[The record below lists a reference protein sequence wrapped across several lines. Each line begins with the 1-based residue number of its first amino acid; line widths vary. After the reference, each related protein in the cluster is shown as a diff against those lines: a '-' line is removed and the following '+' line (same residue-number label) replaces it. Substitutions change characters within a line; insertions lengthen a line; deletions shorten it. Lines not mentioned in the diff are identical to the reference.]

1 MHKEGYYSSGEFA
14 KKANVTVRT
23 IRYYD
28 KQNILKPSL
37 LTEDGVRFYTDSDF
51 TRLQQI
57 LLFKYLGF
65 SLEDIRNMTI
75 GDSDYNILLN
85 SLNLQ
90 FKLIQDKI
98 AQMEL
103 VKNAIEDTIDTFK
116 NNKSVD
122 WSNMLSLIHLTNME
136 STLKTQYL
144 NAGNI
149 TARINLHAEY
159 SVNKQGWFNWIYE
172 QSNIQTGQRILEIGC
187 GDGRLWVDNKNNVR
201 ELSGLQVFLSDIS
214 DGMVNDARRNI
225 EAEYASENGADS
237 TAHKNKVIMLTDF
250 KDSMNFEMLKEEL
263 DDASLQGT
271 DPYLGNI
278 VMTANYILGRKK
290 SELAGEDE
298 DLYIPASGAL
308 AGRMSNTEETV
319 IAQAAAG
326 KRYGTL
332 DNVKGA
338 RMDLRK
344 SEIAALIDLGVIPM
358 VEEDGRTMAFSNH
371 TLYNGASKGLQEY
384 SIVRVFDWIGKVFEN
399 YCNDHAMEIWTPAIK
414 SEITQ
419 DIHSFLSD
427 YKGPGG
433 IIEKYTNLKVDQ
445 DPKTK
450 DISIN
455 VEITPYFAAQNFF
468 IELTG
473 RNSAAGVDW
482 EQSTKNA

>member
-1 MHKEGYYSSGEFA
+1 MAVEEQNLASSSAG
-14 KKANVTVRT
+14 
-23 IRYYD
+23 
-28 KQNILKPSL
+28 
-37 LTEDGVRFYTDSDF
+37 
-51 TRLQQI
+51 
-57 LLFKYLGF
+57 
-65 SLEDIRNMTI
+65 
-75 GDSDYNILLN
+75 
-85 SLNLQ
+85 
-90 FKLIQDKI
+90 
-98 AQMEL
+98 MEL
-103 VKNAIEDTIDTFK
+103 QERQAVANPAELLQ
-116 NNKSVD
+116 KS
-122 WSNMLSLIHLTNME
+122 
-136 STLKTQYL
+136 
-144 NAGNI
+144 
-149 TARINLHAEY
+149 
-159 SVNKQGWFNWIYE
+159 
-172 QSNIQTGQRILEIGC
+172 
-187 GDGRLWVDNKNNVR
+187 
-201 ELSGLQVFLSDIS
+201 LSGLDKFGGFQLLKGLIKGVENMDPRRKAIKNVFLNDSAYE
-214 DGMVNDARRNI
+214 DARNRLKNELSLWVEILESGGKDPMEIVDSCKEECQKAERNL
-225 EAEYASENGADS
+225 SENLFCIHDEIRNLETTYRSLDAFFANAGQGKVDCITLMNVNREELGDHDS
-237 TAHKNKVIMLTDF
+237 EDTQAVRDELERYFDRLNLKNNYSMLVVPGYLGDAETVRMWAQTAYRNKVIMLTDF

-473 RNSAAGVDW
+473 RNTAAGVDW
-482 EQSTKNA
+482 EQNTKNA

>member
-1 MHKEGYYSSGEFA
+1 MAVEEQKLASS
-14 KKANVTVRT
+14 
-23 IRYYD
+23 
-28 KQNILKPSL
+28 P
-37 LTEDGVRFYTDSDF
+37 DG
-51 TRLQQI
+51 
-57 LLFKYLGF
+57 
-65 SLEDIRNMTI
+65 
-75 GDSDYNILLN
+75 
-85 SLNLQ
+85 
-90 FKLIQDKI
+90 
-98 AQMEL
+98 MEL
-103 VKNAIEDTIDTFK
+103 QERQTVANPAELLQ
-116 NNKSVD
+116 KS
-122 WSNMLSLIHLTNME
+122 
-136 STLKTQYL
+136 
-144 NAGNI
+144 
-149 TARINLHAEY
+149 
-159 SVNKQGWFNWIYE
+159 
-172 QSNIQTGQRILEIGC
+172 
-187 GDGRLWVDNKNNVR
+187 
-201 ELSGLQVFLSDIS
+201 LSGLDKFGGFQLLKGLIKGVENMDPRRKAIKNVFLNDSAYE
-214 DGMVNDARRNI
+214 DARNRLKNELSLWVEILESGGKDPMEIVDSCKEECQKAERNL
-225 EAEYASENGADS
+225 SENLFCIHDEISNLEITYRSLDAFFANAGQGKVDCITLMNVNKEELGDHDS
-237 TAHKNKVIMLTDF
+237 EDTQAVRDELERYFDRLNLKNNYSMLVVPGYLGDAETVRMWAQTAYKNKVIMLTDF

>member
-1 MHKEGYYSSGEFA
+1 MAVEEQKLASSSDGIELQERQTV
-14 KKANVTVRT
+14 AN
-23 IRYYD
+23 
-28 KQNILKPSL
+28 PAEL
-37 LTEDGVRFYTDSDF
+37 L
-51 TRLQQI
+51 Q
-57 LLFKYLGF
+57 
-65 SLEDIRNMTI
+65 
-75 GDSDYNILLN
+75 
-85 SLNLQ
+85 
-90 FKLIQDKI
+90 
-98 AQMEL
+98 
-103 VKNAIEDTIDTFK
+103 
-116 NNKSVD
+116 KS
-122 WSNMLSLIHLTNME
+122 
-136 STLKTQYL
+136 
-144 NAGNI
+144 
-149 TARINLHAEY
+149 
-159 SVNKQGWFNWIYE
+159 
-172 QSNIQTGQRILEIGC
+172 
-187 GDGRLWVDNKNNVR
+187 
-201 ELSGLQVFLSDIS
+201 LSGLDKFGGFQLLKGLIKGVENMDPRRKAIKNVFLNDSAYE
-214 DGMVNDARRNI
+214 DARNRLKNELSLWVEILESGGKDPMEIVDSCKEECQKAERNL
-225 EAEYASENGADS
+225 SENLFCIHDEIRNLETTYRSLDAFFANAGQGKVDCITLMNVNKEELGDHDS
-237 TAHKNKVIMLTDF
+237 EDTQAVRDELERYFDRLNLKNNYSMLVVPGYLGDVETVRMWAQTAYKNKVIMLTDF

-482 EQSTKNA
+482 EQNTKNA

>member
-1 MHKEGYYSSGEFA
+1 MATEGQKLAPQSE
-14 KKANVTVRT
+14 
-23 IRYYD
+23 
-28 KQNILKPSL
+28 
-37 LTEDGVRFYTDSDF
+37 GVE
-51 TRLQQI
+51 L
-57 LLFKYLGF
+57 
-65 SLEDIRNMTI
+65 
-75 GDSDYNILLN
+75 
-85 SLNLQ
+85 
-90 FKLIQDKI
+90 QDK
-98 AQMEL
+98 ASVVNPAEL
-103 VKNAIEDTIDTFK
+103 
-116 NNKSVD
+116 
-122 WSNMLSLIHLTNME
+122 L
-136 STLKTQYL
+136 
-144 NAGNI
+144 
-149 TARINLHAEY
+149 
-159 SVNKQGWFNWIYE
+159 
-172 QSNIQTGQRILEIGC
+172 QSS
-187 GDGRLWVDNKNNVR
+187 
-201 ELSGLQVFLSDIS
+201 LSGLDKFGGFQLLKGLIKGVENMDPRRKAIKNVFLNDSAYE
-214 DGMVNDARRNI
+214 DARNRLKNELSLWVEILEAGGKDPMEIIESCKDKCQKAERNL
-225 EAEYASENGADS
+225 SENLWSIHDEIRTLETTYRSLDS
-237 TAHKNKVIMLTDF
+237 FFANAGQGKVDCITLMNVNKEELGDNDSEDTLAIRDELERYFDRLNLKNNYSMLVVPGYLGDAETVRMWAQTAYRNKVIMLTDF

-271 DPYLGNI
+271 EPYLGNI

-290 SELAGEDE
+290 SELAGEDD

-308 AGRMSNTEETV
+308 AGRMSNTEEIV

-344 SEIAALIDLGVIPM
+344 SEIASLIDLGVIPM

-419 DIHSFLSD
+419 DIHNFLSD

-445 DPKTK
+445 DAKTK
-450 DISIN
+450 DITIN

-473 RNSAAGVDW
+473 RNTAAGVDW
-482 EQSTKNA
+482 EQNTKNV

>member
-1 MHKEGYYSSGEFA
+1 MAVEEQNLASSSAG
-14 KKANVTVRT
+14 
-23 IRYYD
+23 
-28 KQNILKPSL
+28 
-37 LTEDGVRFYTDSDF
+37 
-51 TRLQQI
+51 
-57 LLFKYLGF
+57 
-65 SLEDIRNMTI
+65 
-75 GDSDYNILLN
+75 
-85 SLNLQ
+85 
-90 FKLIQDKI
+90 
-98 AQMEL
+98 MEL
-103 VKNAIEDTIDTFK
+103 QERQTVANPAELLQ
-116 NNKSVD
+116 KS
-122 WSNMLSLIHLTNME
+122 
-136 STLKTQYL
+136 
-144 NAGNI
+144 
-149 TARINLHAEY
+149 
-159 SVNKQGWFNWIYE
+159 
-172 QSNIQTGQRILEIGC
+172 
-187 GDGRLWVDNKNNVR
+187 
-201 ELSGLQVFLSDIS
+201 LSGLDKFGGFQLLKGLIKGVENMDSRRKAIKNVFLNDSAYE
-214 DGMVNDARRNI
+214 DARNRLKNELSLWVEILESGGKDPMEIVDSCKEECQKAERNL
-225 EAEYASENGADS
+225 SENLFCIHDEIRNLETTYRSLDAFFANAGQGKVDCITLMNVNKEELGDHDS
-237 TAHKNKVIMLTDF
+237 EDTQAVRDELERYFDRLNLKNNYSMLVVPGYLGDAETVRMWAQTAYRNKVIMLTDF

-298 DLYIPASGAL
+298 DLFIPASGAL

-473 RNSAAGVDW
+473 RNTAAGVDW
-482 EQSTKNA
+482 EQNTKNA

>member
-1 MHKEGYYSSGEFA
+1 MAVEEQNLASSSAG
-14 KKANVTVRT
+14 
-23 IRYYD
+23 
-28 KQNILKPSL
+28 
-37 LTEDGVRFYTDSDF
+37 
-51 TRLQQI
+51 
-57 LLFKYLGF
+57 
-65 SLEDIRNMTI
+65 
-75 GDSDYNILLN
+75 
-85 SLNLQ
+85 
-90 FKLIQDKI
+90 
-98 AQMEL
+98 MEL
-103 VKNAIEDTIDTFK
+103 QERQTVANPAELLQ
-116 NNKSVD
+116 KS
-122 WSNMLSLIHLTNME
+122 
-136 STLKTQYL
+136 
-144 NAGNI
+144 
-149 TARINLHAEY
+149 
-159 SVNKQGWFNWIYE
+159 
-172 QSNIQTGQRILEIGC
+172 
-187 GDGRLWVDNKNNVR
+187 
-201 ELSGLQVFLSDIS
+201 LSGLDKFGGFQLLKGLIKGVENMDPRRKAIKNVFLNDSAYE
-214 DGMVNDARRNI
+214 DARNRLKNELSLWVEILESGGKDPMEIVDSCKEECQKAERNL
-225 EAEYASENGADS
+225 SENLFCIHDEIRNLETTYRSLDAFFANAGQGKVDCITLMNVNREELGDHDS
-237 TAHKNKVIMLTDF
+237 EDTQAVRDELERYFDRLNLKNNYSMLVVPGYLGDAETVRMWAQTAYRNKVIMLTDF

-271 DPYLGNI
+271 YPYLGNI

-473 RNSAAGVDW
+473 RNTAAGVDW
-482 EQSTKNA
+482 EQNTKNA

>member
-1 MHKEGYYSSGEFA
+1 MATEEQKLAPQSEGVE
-14 KKANVTVRT
+14 
-23 IRYYD
+23 
-28 KQNILKPSL
+28 L
-37 LTEDGVRFYTDSDF
+37 
-51 TRLQQI
+51 
-57 LLFKYLGF
+57 
-65 SLEDIRNMTI
+65 
-75 GDSDYNILLN
+75 
-85 SLNLQ
+85 
-90 FKLIQDKI
+90 QDK
-98 AQMEL
+98 ASVVNPAEL
-103 VKNAIEDTIDTFK
+103 
-116 NNKSVD
+116 
-122 WSNMLSLIHLTNME
+122 L
-136 STLKTQYL
+136 
-144 NAGNI
+144 
-149 TARINLHAEY
+149 
-159 SVNKQGWFNWIYE
+159 
-172 QSNIQTGQRILEIGC
+172 QSS
-187 GDGRLWVDNKNNVR
+187 
-201 ELSGLQVFLSDIS
+201 LSGLDKFGGFQLLKGLIKGVENMDPRRKAIKNVFLNDSAYE
-214 DGMVNDARRNI
+214 DARNRLKNELSLWVEILEAGGKDPMEIIESCKDKCQKAERNL
-225 EAEYASENGADS
+225 SENLWSIHDEIRTLETTYRSLDSFFANAGQGKVDCITLMNVNKEELGDNDSEDTLAIRDELERYFDRLNLKNNYSMLVVPGYLGGAETVRMWAQ
-237 TAHKNKVIMLTDF
+237 TAYRNKVIMLTDF

-271 DPYLGNI
+271 EPYLGNI

-290 SELAGEDE
+290 SELAGEDD

-308 AGRMSNTEETV
+308 AGRMSNTEEIV

-344 SEIAALIDLGVIPM
+344 SEIASLIDLGVIPM

-419 DIHSFLSD
+419 DIHNFLSD

-445 DPKTK
+445 NTKTK
-450 DISIN
+450 DITIN

-473 RNSAAGVDW
+473 RNTAAGVDW
-482 EQSTKNA
+482 EQNTKNV

>member
-1 MHKEGYYSSGEFA
+1 MAVEEQNLASS
-14 KKANVTVRT
+14 
-23 IRYYD
+23 
-28 KQNILKPSL
+28 S
-37 LTEDGVRFYTDSDF
+37 DG
-51 TRLQQI
+51 
-57 LLFKYLGF
+57 
-65 SLEDIRNMTI
+65 
-75 GDSDYNILLN
+75 
-85 SLNLQ
+85 
-90 FKLIQDKI
+90 
-98 AQMEL
+98 MEL
-103 VKNAIEDTIDTFK
+103 QERQTVANPAELLQ
-116 NNKSVD
+116 KS
-122 WSNMLSLIHLTNME
+122 
-136 STLKTQYL
+136 
-144 NAGNI
+144 
-149 TARINLHAEY
+149 
-159 SVNKQGWFNWIYE
+159 
-172 QSNIQTGQRILEIGC
+172 
-187 GDGRLWVDNKNNVR
+187 
-201 ELSGLQVFLSDIS
+201 LSGLDKFGGFQLLKGLIKGVENMDPRRKAIKNVFLNDSAYE
-214 DGMVNDARRNI
+214 DARNRLKNELSLWVEILESGGKDPMEIVDSCKEECQKAERNL
-225 EAEYASENGADS
+225 SENLFCIHDEIRNLETTYRSLDAFFANAGQGKVDCITLMNVNKEELGDHDS
-237 TAHKNKVIMLTDF
+237 EDTQAVRDELERYFDRLNLKNNYSMLVVPGYLGDAETVRMWAQTAYRNKVIMLTDF

-308 AGRMSNTEETV
+308 AGRMSNKEETV

-473 RNSAAGVDW
+473 RNTAAGVDW
-482 EQSTKNA
+482 EQNTKNA

>member
-1 MHKEGYYSSGEFA
+1 MAVEEQNLASS
-14 KKANVTVRT
+14 
-23 IRYYD
+23 
-28 KQNILKPSL
+28 S
-37 LTEDGVRFYTDSDF
+37 DG
-51 TRLQQI
+51 
-57 LLFKYLGF
+57 
-65 SLEDIRNMTI
+65 
-75 GDSDYNILLN
+75 
-85 SLNLQ
+85 
-90 FKLIQDKI
+90 
-98 AQMEL
+98 MEL
-103 VKNAIEDTIDTFK
+103 QERQTVANPVELLQ
-116 NNKSVD
+116 KS
-122 WSNMLSLIHLTNME
+122 
-136 STLKTQYL
+136 
-144 NAGNI
+144 
-149 TARINLHAEY
+149 
-159 SVNKQGWFNWIYE
+159 
-172 QSNIQTGQRILEIGC
+172 
-187 GDGRLWVDNKNNVR
+187 
-201 ELSGLQVFLSDIS
+201 LSGLDKFGGFQLLKGLIKGVENMDPRRKAIKTVFLNDSAYE
-214 DGMVNDARRNI
+214 DARNRLKNELSLWVEILESGGKDPMEIVDSCKEECQKAERNL
-225 EAEYASENGADS
+225 SENLFCIHDEIRNLETTYRSLDAFFANAGQGKVDCITLMNVNKEELGDHDS
-237 TAHKNKVIMLTDF
+237 EDTQAVRDELERYFDRLNLKNNYSMLVVPGYLGDAETVRMWAQTAYRNKVIMLTDF

-298 DLYIPASGAL
+298 DLFIPASGAL

-473 RNSAAGVDW
+473 RNTAAGVDW
-482 EQSTKNA
+482 EQNTKNA

>member
-1 MHKEGYYSSGEFA
+1 MAVEE
-14 KKANVTVRT
+14 
-23 IRYYD
+23 
-28 KQNILKPSL
+28 Q
-37 LTEDGVRFYTDSDF
+37 
-51 TRLQQI
+51 
-57 LLFKYLGF
+57 
-65 SLEDIRNMTI
+65 
-75 GDSDYNILLN
+75 
-85 SLNLQ
+85 
-90 FKLIQDKI
+90 KI
-98 AQMEL
+98 ASSTENLEL
-103 VKNAIEDTIDTFK
+103 KEKQSAVNPAELLQ
-116 NNKSVD
+116 KS
-122 WSNMLSLIHLTNME
+122 
-136 STLKTQYL
+136 
-144 NAGNI
+144 
-149 TARINLHAEY
+149 
-159 SVNKQGWFNWIYE
+159 
-172 QSNIQTGQRILEIGC
+172 
-187 GDGRLWVDNKNNVR
+187 
-201 ELSGLQVFLSDIS
+201 LSGLDKFGGFQLLKGLIKGVENMDPRRKAIKNVFLNDSAYE
-214 DGMVNDARRNI
+214 DARNRLKNELSLWVEILESGGKDPMEIVDSCKEECQKAERNL
-225 EAEYASENGADS
+225 SENLFCIHDEIRNLEITYRSLDAFFANAGQGKVDCITLMNINKEELGDNDS
-237 TAHKNKVIMLTDF
+237 EDTQAVRDELERYFDRLNLKNNYSMLVVPGYLGDAETVRMWAQTAYKNKVIMLTDF

-271 DPYLGNI
+271 DLYLGNI

-473 RNSAAGVDW
+473 RNTAAGVDW
-482 EQSTKNA
+482 EQNTKNV

>member
-1 MHKEGYYSSGEFA
+1 MNIMAVEEQKLASSF
-14 KKANVTVRT
+14 
-23 IRYYD
+23 
-28 KQNILKPSL
+28 
-37 LTEDGVRFYTDSDF
+37 DG
-51 TRLQQI
+51 
-57 LLFKYLGF
+57 
-65 SLEDIRNMTI
+65 
-75 GDSDYNILLN
+75 
-85 SLNLQ
+85 
-90 FKLIQDKI
+90 
-98 AQMEL
+98 MEL
-103 VKNAIEDTIDTFK
+103 QERQTVANPAELLQ
-116 NNKSVD
+116 KS
-122 WSNMLSLIHLTNME
+122 
-136 STLKTQYL
+136 
-144 NAGNI
+144 
-149 TARINLHAEY
+149 
-159 SVNKQGWFNWIYE
+159 
-172 QSNIQTGQRILEIGC
+172 
-187 GDGRLWVDNKNNVR
+187 
-201 ELSGLQVFLSDIS
+201 LSGLDKFGGFQLLKGLIKGVENMDPRRKAIKNVFLND
-214 DGMVNDARRNI
+214 NAYEDARNRLKNELSLWVEILESGGKDPMEIVDSCKEECQKAERNL
-225 EAEYASENGADS
+225 SENLFCIHDEIRNLETTYRSLDAFFANAGQGKVDCITLMNVNKEELGDHDS
-237 TAHKNKVIMLTDF
+237 EDTQAIRDELERYFDRLNLKNNYSMLVVPGYLGDAETVRMWAQTAYKNKVIMLTDF

-450 DISIN
+450 DISVN

-482 EQSTKNA
+482 EQNTKNA